1 MKNMKKSFFSLSFVL
16 ICLFVIIAGCIGDS
30 TGGFNPKGK
39 NISEFK
45 SGGISNVPVPEDYSQ
60 FIQVN
65 CSMVSPYPANE
76 LVKNSNLA
84 FYGTF
89 KEFSSNWSTPNQIP
103 PDNSHDAFVSGYSV
117 FSDAVFIIND
127 SITGTSGTEA
137 VIRLDGGEVNGVVI
151 YYDGPPS
158 PWDLKQGNEYLIYA
172 SNSDTG
178 ESYYLLP
185 GGIFNVEK

>member
-1 MKNMKKSFFSLSFVL
+1 MKKSFFALSFVL
-16 ICLFVIIAGCIGDS
+16 IFLFVIVAGCVGDS

-45 SGGISNVPVPEDYSQ
+45 SGGISNVPVPENYSQ
-60 FIQVN
+60 FLQVN
-65 CSMVSPYPANE
+65 CSMAPSLPANE

-89 KEFSSNWSTPNQIP
+89 KEFSSYGSASPRP
-103 PDNSHDAFVSGYSV
+103 PQV
-117 FSDAVFIIND
+117 FSNVVFIIND
-127 SITGTSGTEA
+127 PITGTSGAEA
-137 VIRLDGGEVNGVVI
+137 TVCLEGGEVDGIVV

-158 PWDLKQGNEYLIYA
+158 PWDFKQGNEYLIYA
-172 SNSDTG
+172 CESDSG
-178 ESYYLLP
+178 DSYYILS

>member
-1 MKNMKKSFFSLSFVL
+1 MKNMKKSFFALSFVL
-16 ICLFVIIAGCIGDS
+16 ICFFVIVAGCIEDS

-45 SGGISNVPVPEDYSQ
+45 SGGAANVPIPENYSQ

-65 CSMVSPYPANE
+65 CSMAPPLTASE

-89 KEFSSNWSTPNQIP
+89 KDFSSYGSASDPLSP
-103 PDNSHDAFVSGYSV
+103 KV
-117 FSDAVFIIND
+117 FSDVVFIIND
-127 SITGTSGTEA
+127 PITGTSGTEA
-137 VIRLDGGEVNGVVI
+137 VICLEGGEMDGIVV

-158 PWDLKQGNEYLIYA
+158 PWDFKQGNEYLIYA
-172 SNSDTG
+172 CESDSG
-178 ESYYLLP
+178 DSYYILP

>member
-1 MKNMKKSFFSLSFVL
+1 MKNKNMLFLL
-16 ICLFVIIAGCIGDS
+16 IFLVIIAAGCIGDS

-45 SGGISNVPVPEDYSQ
+45 FNGIDNVPVPEDYSH

-65 CSMVSPYPANE
+65 CSMVPPYSANE

-89 KEFSSNWSTPNQIP
+89 KEFSSYGSTSDPLSP
-103 PDNSHDAFVSGYSV
+103 KV
-117 FSDAVFIIND
+117 FSDVVFIIND
-127 SITGTSGTEA
+127 PITGTSGAEA
-137 VIRLDGGEVNGVVI
+137 VICLDGGEVDGIIV

-158 PWDLKQGNEYLIYA
+158 PWDFKQGNEYLIYA
-172 SNSDTG
+172 CESDSG
-178 ESYYLLP
+178 ESYYILP
-185 GGIFNVEK
+185 GGVFNVND